1 MRPTL
6 TLTERLRQHMEATA
20 KRDEWAQK
28 ALDLHAQG
36 KDDEALEAADEAEL
50 WDLKVKALEP

>member
-6 TLTERLRQHMEATA
+6 SITDRLRQHMEASA

-50 WDLKVKALEP
+50 WALKVKDLEG